1 MPLRPYRIKLSGEQV
16 EAVNAA
22 FPDRP
27 DLAFSEKL
35 RSLVAGG
42 LALYQI
48 EWPPTPRQGGK
59 RSGAGRKRKGANGR

>member
-1 MPLRPYRIKLSGEQV
+1 MPPAKPYRIKLTNAQV

-22 FPDRP
+22 FPDS
-27 DLAFSEKL
+27 DLPFSEKL

-48 EWPPTPRQGGK
+48 EWPPTPAHGGK
-59 RSGAGRKRKGANGR
+59 RAGAGRQSKT